1 MSMWSD
7 FFSKLKKE
15 DLVVKA
21 SLAEREA
28 EVLRKAQEIVNEYSK
43 IAGIEP
49 PRVIEEKS
57 KKGSYF
63 YQPNDHTVGVP
74 LPHAMRVTEGG
85 NDRQLRAILAH
96 EIGHAQD
103 YENSFRDEKHKEQ
116 NRQILKGLPLVLAGL
131 AVSQGGAAA
140 SLGIPPEIGTLAF
153 VGGTLIMGNVV
164 GLPAEMREE
173 SRADRFAIETI
184 GIDPVDRMQVQVEFG
199 RKKGFNNKEPSFEII
214 GRINEHLCRPPS
226 PYLQEAFKERLA
238 ELGSDA
244 KLPFRVPSRYAQ
256 PAEPKKV
263 ETSSTGRITGGGRFS
278 RPPSPEAIAQARQE
292 PPPRARSSGRSM

>member
-15 DLVVKA
+15 DLVAKA

-43 IAGIEP
+43 VAGIEP
-49 PRVIEEKS
+49 PTVRKDTTGVGYHASWDDNTIGVCVPHALRSDERELRGILAHEVGHLQGVTNEQHKEYRETRQKES
-57 KKGSYF
+57 NKKLA
-63 YQPNDHTVGVP
+63 VGVP
-74 LPHAMRVTEGG
+74 LCIAGAMMAGG
-85 NDRQLRAILAH
+85 NISFDLAPQAQLFAALAA
-96 EIGHAQD
+96 GG
-103 YENSFRDEKHKEQ
+103 FG
-116 NRQILKGLPLVLAGL
+116 GLIA
-131 AVSQGGAAA
+131 
-140 SLGIPPEIGTLAF
+140 
-153 VGGTLIMGNVV
+153 GGTPESERI
-164 GLPAEMREE
+164 EE
-173 SRADRFAIETI
+173 SRADQFAVEKC
-184 GIDPVDRMQVQVEFG
+184 GMDPIVMMKIQLDAMRNRGLHNEKPSLIPLAITEFESRG
-199 RKKGFNNKEPSFEII
+199 PS
-214 GRINEHLCRPPS
+214 R
-226 PYLQEAFKERLA
+226 YLKEAFKERLA

-278 RPPSPEAIAQARQE
+278 HPPSPEAIAQARQE